1 MDNLDFE
8 HFLKGKLAENGLS
21 MAKFAEMI
29 DTSPQNLTQRLKRGS
44 ITCDEERKFAEIL
57 GYSVEWKKN

>member
-1 MDNLDFE
+1 MNFE
-8 HFLKGKLAENGLS
+8 LFFKGKLAENGLS

-44 ITCDEERKFAEIL
+44 ITCDEAKDFAEKL
-57 GYSVEWKKN
+57 GYNIEWKKN